1 MSPFLHG
8 CSGLLEGRMLRQ
20 FAGCVSSIV
29 RPALYSSY
37 GTEDD
42 VQLEQVRQI
51 AFCVVDWLVITSG

>member
-1 MSPFLHG
+1 
-8 CSGLLEGRMLRQ
+8 MLRQ